1 MLRITTMFKK
11 RIPNCSFIDVHSH
24 IIPAVDDG
32 AQDAAQSV
40 AMLEQLERE
49 GAKAV
54 ICTPHYIAESSSAY
68 TRDQNKALFEIL
80 KKCTNLKLYLGNEIY
95 IDEDI
100 ESWIEKGI
108 ISPLADSKYVLVE
121 LPMSGHFADYEDI
134 LLDLSRNYK
143 VILAHPERYKSFQ
156 KDFSRIESLVNEG
169 ILLQCNFGTLQGQYG
184 KEAMRTLKM
193 ILKKRHA
200 FCFGTDIHH
209 ERDFCYYQ
217 QAVIRLWKI
226 VKDEQYFRD
235 IIYNNAEK
243 IVTKKKHNKTK

>member
-1 MLRITTMFKK
+1 MLKT

-54 ICTPHYIAESSSAY
+54 ICTPHYILDSSSAY
-68 TRDQNKALFEIL
+68 TREQNETLFEIL
-80 KKCTNLKLYLGNEIY
+80 KKCTTLDLYLGNEIY
-95 IDEDI
+95 IDECIEGLIEQDI
-100 ESWIEKGI
+100 VST
-108 ISPLADSKYVLVE
+108 LADSKYVLVE
-121 LPMSGHFADYEDI
+121 LPMSGRFADYEDI
-134 LLDLSRNYK
+134 LLDLSRHYR

-156 KDFSRIESLVNEG
+156 KDFSLIENLVNEG

-193 ILKKRHA
+193 ILKKRYA
-200 FCFGTDIHH
+200 FCFGTDIHQ

-217 QAVIRLWKI
+217 QAVIRLWRI

-243 IVTKKKHNKTK
+243 IISKKKRKKTK

>member
-1 MLRITTMFKK
+1 MLKK
-11 RIPNCSFIDVHSH
+11 RIPNCRFIDVHSH

-49 GAKAV
+49 GAKAI
-54 ICTPHYIAESSSAY
+54 ICTPHYIADSSSAY
-68 TRDQNKALFEIL
+68 TREQNLALYEIL
-80 KKCTNLKLYLGNEIY
+80 KKCTKLKLYLGNELY
-95 IDEDI
+95 IDESLD
-100 ESWIEKGI
+100 ELLEKGI
-108 ISPLADSKYVLVE
+108 VSSLAGSKYVLVE
-121 LPMSGHFADYEDI
+121 LPMSGRFADYEDI

-143 VILAHPERYKSFQ
+143 VVLAHPERYKSFQ
-156 KDFSRIESLVNEG
+156 KDFSLIENLVNEG

-184 KEAMRTLKM
+184 KDALRTLKQ
-193 ILKKRHA
+193 ILKKRYA
-200 FCFGTDIHH
+200 FCFGSDIHH

-217 QAVIRLWKI
+217 QAVIRLWKL

-243 IVTKKKHNKTK
+243 IIDKKKSSKTK

>member
-1 MLRITTMFKK
+1 MLK
-11 RIPNCSFIDVHSH
+11 RKIPDCSFIDVHSH

-49 GAKAV
+49 GAKAI
-54 ICTPHYIAESSSAY
+54 ICTPHYIVDSSSAY
-68 TRDQNKALFEIL
+68 TREQNKTLFEIL
-80 KKCTNLKLYLGNEIY
+80 KKCTKLKLYLGNELY
-95 IDEDI
+95 IDECLDGLL
-100 ESWIEKGI
+100 SKGI
-108 ISPLADSKYVLVE
+108 VSSLAGSKYVLVE

-156 KDFSRIESLVNEG
+156 RDFSLIESLVNEG
-169 ILLQCNFGTLQGQYG
+169 ILLQCNLGTLQGQYG
-184 KEAMRTLKM
+184 KEALRTLKM
-193 ILKKRHA
+193 ILKKRYV
-200 FCFGTDIHH
+200 FCFGSDIHH

-217 QAVIRLWKI
+217 QAIICLWKI
-226 VKDEQYFRD
+226 VKDTKYFRD

-243 IVTKKKHNKTK
+243 ILSKKSRNLTQ

>member
-1 MLRITTMFKK
+1 MLKT

-54 ICTPHYIAESSSAY
+54 ICTPHYILDSSSAY
-68 TRDQNKALFEIL
+68 TREQNETLFEIL
-80 KKCTNLKLYLGNEIY
+80 KKCTTLDLYLGNEIY
-95 IDEDI
+95 IDECIEGLIEQDI
-100 ESWIEKGI
+100 VST
-108 ISPLADSKYVLVE
+108 LADSKYVLVE
-121 LPMSGHFADYEDI
+121 LPMSGRFADYEDI
-134 LLDLSRNYK
+134 LLDLSRHYR
-143 VILAHPERYKSFQ
+143 VILAHPERYKSVQ
-156 KDFSRIESLVNEG
+156 KDFSLIENLVNEG

-193 ILKKRHA
+193 ILKKRYA
-200 FCFGTDIHH
+200 FCFGTDIHQ

-217 QAVIRLWKI
+217 QAVIRLWRI

-243 IVTKKKHNKTK
+243 IISKKKRKKTK

>member
-193 ILKKRHA
+193 ILKRRYA
-200 FCFGTDIHH
+200 FCFGTDIHR

>member
-1 MLRITTMFKK
+1 MLKK

-54 ICTPHYIAESSSAY
+54 ICTPHYIVDSSSAY

-80 KKCTNLKLYLGNEIY
+80 KKCTSLKLYLGNEIY

-100 ESWIEKGI
+100 ENWIEKGI
-108 ISPLADSKYVLVE
+108 ISPLADSNYVLVE
-121 LPMSGHFADYEDI
+121 LPMSGHFTDYEDI

-184 KEAMRTLKM
+184 KEALRTLKM
-193 ILKKRHA
+193 ILKKRYV

-209 ERDFCYYQ
+209 ERDFCYFQ

-226 VKDEQYFRD
+226 VKDERYFRD

-243 IVTKKKHNKTK
+243 IIGKKKHNKTK